1 MRLISR
7 YILTASI
14 VTVSSLMGAVQS
26 ETFKADIN
34 NLTSQQIAKQNKI
47 IVKMAAE
54 EMSKTL
60 PQTVDKYTA
69 LVSVKA
75 DGTTLEYSFD
85 INTGAKSD
93 NTVIMED
100 KKRMKKAI
108 IIGICRSSLRFLEGD
123 INIKYIY
130 QSAKS
135 KKELFNFLVT
145 KQDCPERNYK

>member
-14 VTVSSLMGAVQS
+14 VTVSSLMGATQ
-26 ETFKADIN
+26 TDTLKANIN
-34 NLTSQQIAKQNKI
+34 NLTSNQIAKQNKT

-54 EMSKTL
+54 EISKTL
-60 PQTVDKYTA
+60 PQSVDKYTA

-75 DGTTLEYSFD
+75 DGTTLVYSFD

-93 NTVIMED
+93 SAVIKED
-100 KKRMKKAI
+100 KDRMKRAI
-108 IIGICRSSLRFLEGD
+108 VKGLCRSSLRFLEGD

-130 QSAKS
+130 WSAKS
-135 KKELFNFLVT
+135 KKELFSFLVT